1 MEAIMPNSITQLVVG
16 TAVALAMTV
25 ASVGVIGG
33 TVAQSS
39 VEHGQLLAHE
49 SLMNRYTSPVSETE
63 DPMLGAR

>member
-33 TVAQSS
+33 TVAQSP
-39 VEHGQLLAHE
+39 VAQGQLLAHE
-49 SLMNRYTSPVSETE
+49 TLINRFNSPVSET
-63 DPMLGAR
+63 DASMLGGC